1 MKNVILKSLYF
12 FYLECNCYMDVGIC
26 SDLYLINYFGNVD
39 YFYNEEI

>member
-12 FYLECNCYMDVGIC
+12 FYLECNCYKDVGIC
-26 SDLYLINYFGNVD
+26 LDLYLINYFGNVD